1 VSISAQIALTPS
13 PEARFFLAP
22 ETALQRQY
30 EALRAYFVEGSP
42 SRDVARRFG
51 YTPGSFR
58 VLCHQ
63 FRHDPHWRAAFFAAA
78 RQGPS
83 PTPARDRVR
92 DLAVAMRK
100 RNLSVYDIQRELA
113 EAGHAVSV
121 HALSALLQEEGFARL
136 PRRRDDERPP
146 AVRPEAA
153 ASADVRLL
161 SLAPRSFRTRVGG
174 LFLFVPLMRRFRL
187 PEVVAQAGLPGSL
200 MVPALQAVRTLLALK
215 LVGKERKSHV
225 MDLVEDQGIALFAGL
240 NVVPKRSYLAAY
252 SSRIDRR
259 ANLRLLDAWSAE
271 ARRAGLPRG
280 ASFEVDFHTIAANSA
295 QEPLERHYVSSR
307 SRRQQGILV
316 FVARDAEQRV
326 LCYGNAGV
334 PKDEHADEVL
344 RFVEFWERHTG
355 EPPAE
360 LVFDSQLTTYANLH
374 RLNQRGIRFLTL
386 RRRSRKMLGQIFSQ
400 PASAWQRVTLPALS
414 RAFRTPKVLDGRA
427 RLRDYE
433 GELRQVT
440 VIDLGHEEPTVL
452 LSNDFRATCPAL
464 VTRYAQRMLIENGL
478 AEAIGFFHLD
488 ALSSMVGLKVDF
500 DLQITLMASTLY
512 RLLAGRVGRE
522 YARAQAKTLFR
533 QLLDVGGSVEVG
545 EARVVVTLDKHAHN
559 PYLVASGLADQPTP
573 MPWFGGKKL
582 HIRFS

>member
-1 VSISAQIALTPS
+1 
-13 PEARFFLAP
+13 
-22 ETALQRQY
+22 
-30 EALRAYFVEGSP
+30 
-42 SRDVARRFG
+42 
-51 YTPGSFR
+51 
-58 VLCHQ
+58 
-63 FRHDPHWRAAFFAAA
+63 
-78 RQGPS
+78 
-83 PTPARDRVR
+83 
-92 DLAVAMRK
+92 MRK

-153 ASADVRLL
+153 ASADVRLP

-187 PEVVAQAGLPGSL
+187 AEVVAQAGLPGSL

-225 MDLVEDQGIALFAGL
+225 MDLVEDQGIALFTGL

-280 ASFEVDFHTIAANSA
+280 ASFEVDFHSIAANSA

-500 DLQITLMASTLY
+500 DLQVTLMASTLY